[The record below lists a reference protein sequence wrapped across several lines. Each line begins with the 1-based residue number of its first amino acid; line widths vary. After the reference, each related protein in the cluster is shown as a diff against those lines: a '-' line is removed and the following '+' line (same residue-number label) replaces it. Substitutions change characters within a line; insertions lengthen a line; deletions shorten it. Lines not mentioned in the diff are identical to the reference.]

1 MVIQMK
7 NVDIKII
14 KEHQDILNI
23 IKEPIPCLVNFDWHA
38 DYPRYAEEV
47 IDIDYFTLQVDPVW
61 YEHNWVAVL
70 ASYGYVKEF
79 TWIFGH
85 DYDKE
90 DVKVFGSK
98 SGDSIIFNKKFNKDM
113 EILCECVTIDLDFF
127 GCRTPV
133 NWSPEYRIELLRDTL
148 RTLKGDNV
156 TLIIC
161 KSEHFINYDAD
172 KFLQGMLIELLCG
185 EDKGEIYWKK
195 GGWKK

>member
-1 MVIQMK
+1 MK
-7 NVDIKII
+7 NVNVKII
-14 KEHQDILNI
+14 KEHQEILNI
-23 IKEPIPCLVNFDWHA
+23 IKEPISCLVNFDWHA

-47 IDIDYFTLQVDPVW
+47 IDIDHFTLQVNPAW

-70 ASYGYVKEF
+70 ASFGYVKEF
-79 TWIFGH
+79 TWIFDH

-113 EILCECVTIDLDFF
+113 EILCEYVTIDLDFF
-127 GCRTPV
+127 GSRTPV
-133 NWSPEYRIELLRDTL
+133 NWSPKDRIGLLRDVL

-156 TLIIC
+156 TLIIS
-161 KSEHFINYDAD
+161 KSERFVNYDAD
-172 KFLQGMLIELLCG
+172 KFLQGMLIELLCS

-195 GGWKK
+195 GGCKA

>member
-1 MVIQMK
+1 MN
-7 NVDIKII
+7 NVNVKII

-47 IDIDYFTLQVDPVW
+47 IDIDHFTLQFGPEW

-70 ASYGYVKEF
+70 ASFGYVKEF
-79 TWIFGH
+79 TWIFAH

-90 DVKVFGSK
+90 DVKVFQSK
-98 SGDSIIFNKKFNKDM
+98 SGDSIVFNKKFNKDM
-113 EILCECVTIDLDFF
+113 EILCEYVTIDLDFF

-133 NWSPEYRIELLRDTL
+133 NWSPKDRIELLRDTL
-148 RTLKGDNV
+148 RTLKADNV
-156 TLIIC
+156 TLIIS
-161 KSEHFINYDAD
+161 KSEKFVNYDVD
-172 KFLQGMLIELLCG
+172 KFLQGMLIELLCS

-195 GGWKK
+195 CGGKA

>member
-1 MVIQMK
+1 M
-7 NVDIKII
+7 
-14 KEHQDILNI
+14 
-23 IKEPIPCLVNFDWHA
+23 
-38 DYPRYAEEV
+38 
-47 IDIDYFTLQVDPVW
+47 
-61 YEHNWVAVL
+61 

-79 TWIFGH
+79 TWIFDH

-148 RTLKGDNV
+148 RTLKAENI
-156 TLIIC
+156 TLIIS
-161 KSEHFINYDAD
+161 KSEHFVNYDAD
-172 KFLQGMLIELLCG
+172 KFLQGMLIGLLCG